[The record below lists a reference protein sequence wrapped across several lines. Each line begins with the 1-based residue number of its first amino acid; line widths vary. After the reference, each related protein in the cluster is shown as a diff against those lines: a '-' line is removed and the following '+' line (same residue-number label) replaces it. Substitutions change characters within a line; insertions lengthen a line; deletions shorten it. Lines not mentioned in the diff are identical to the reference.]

1 MLNKVILIGNLG
13 RNPEI
18 KNFDGGAAVCSFSI
32 ATNENYKDKSGEWQT
47 NTEWHNISI
56 WGDAAER
63 CAKNLE
69 KGDRVLVEGKLSTR
83 QWNKPGEESPRYQT
97 EIRARYVKK
106 IGDQKSAIEQ
116 GEQEAAKLA
125 SENGRKDDE
134 EFEEIDSL
142 PF

>member
-18 KNFDGGAAVCSFSI
+18 KNFENGTAVCSFSI

-63 CAKNLE
+63 CNKSLE

-83 QWNKPGEESPRYQT
+83 QWTKEGEESARYQT
-97 EIRARYVKK
+97 VIRARYVKK
-106 IGDQKSAIEQ
+106 ISDQKSATEQ
-116 GEQEAAKLA
+116 GESEAAKLA

-134 EFEEIDSL
+134 AFEEMDSL